1 MSIEFRHSELRR
13 RGNTEQSK
21 KQTNKYFCWCLS
33 MSKGISNLQI
43 ENALRNIGDEELD
56 DNFVG
61 VFASDRMNR
70 FINHAEKRK
79 ISFLYC

>member
-1 MSIEFRHSELRR
+1 
-13 RGNTEQSK
+13 
-21 KQTNKYFCWCLS
+21 

-56 DNFVG
+56 DSFVG

-79 ISFLYC
+79 ISFLYYGQQ

>member
-1 MSIEFRHSELRR
+1 
-13 RGNTEQSK
+13 
-21 KQTNKYFCWCLS
+21 

-79 ISFLYC
+79 RSFLYYGQQ

>member
-1 MSIEFRHSELRR
+1 M
-13 RGNTEQSK
+13 N
-21 KQTNKYFCWCLS
+21 
-33 MSKGISNLQI
+33 NLQI

-79 ISFLYC
+79 ISFLYYGQQWKRWCTGGGY